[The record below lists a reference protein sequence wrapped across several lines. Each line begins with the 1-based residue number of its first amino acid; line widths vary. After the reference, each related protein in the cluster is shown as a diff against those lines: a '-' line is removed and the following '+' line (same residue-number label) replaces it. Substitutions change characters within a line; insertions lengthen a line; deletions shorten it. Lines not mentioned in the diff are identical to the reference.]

1 MHVCDLEGLSFFWCF
16 AMYELARTKR
26 EEVRGSE
33 GVRSR
38 RDQGLRTVRIRDVLC
53 ICTMD
58 HAQQ

>member
-1 MHVCDLEGLSFFWCF
+1 MHVCDLEGLKFLCI
-16 AMYELARTKR
+16 AMSELARTKR
-26 EEVRGSE
+26 HEVRGSE

-38 RDQGLRTVRIRDVLC
+38 RDQGLRTVRIRDVFC